1 MSNNKSTPT
10 AFIATVYGDLTT
22 LNNSALS
29 KARLK
34 IFYKGKNRNGSY
46 ITDDMA
52 EKMLT
57 TLPGTPI
64 VGYFD
69 ADKGDFLGHVSKETA
84 RAYGFVPDANN
95 FEWETHLDND
105 GVYRTYACCDVVL
118 WTGRYPVASKIVGK
132 NHSME
137 LNPNTIDGV
146 WVDYDDEYYFQFSNA
161 EFLGLCVLGDE
172 YEPCFEGSSFYELRN
187 TNGTITNDLTE
198 MFSLYKSAIDQGNE
212 NPTGGNT
219 MDESMKDQELDS
231 NVAEPVVEETE
242 ATEAT
247 AEVEKEVEV
256 EVSTEMENETEVE
269 EEVVEEETTEEE
281 PVTEEEDCAAD
292 PVETVEEEVVEEHNE
307 EVETNHTSDE
317 TEEEKEEEKVEDTEE
332 EATEE
337 KEEETVADAEVE
349 TNAALIAA
357 KDEEIASLKAQLEE
371 LKQYKAVKVKE
382 EKENILETYSS
393 KLTEE
398 EVENFKSIM
407 DNFENPIDFK
417 KEIALC
423 ILDKED
429 TVATKETED
438 NTSAFALVQNQK
450 EKLTGAEAIIAQ
462 YVNKK

>member
-10 AFIATVYGDLTT
+10 AFIATVHGDLIT

-52 EKMLT
+52 EKMLA

-105 GVYRTYACCDVVL
+105 GVYRTYACCDVIL

-137 LNPNTIDGV
+137 LNPDTIDGV

-187 TNGTITNDLTE
+187 TNGTITDDLTE
-198 MFSLYKSAIDQGNE
+198 MFSLYKSAIDMSNE

-219 MDESMKDQELDS
+219 MDESMKDQKLDS

-242 ATEAT
+242 TAEAT
-247 AEVEKEVEV
+247 TEVEKEVEV
-256 EVSTEMENETEVE
+256 EVSTEMEKEAEVE
-269 EEVVEEETTEEE
+269 EAVEEETTEEE

-292 PVETVEEEVVEEHNE
+292 PVEKEKVEEEVVK
-307 EVETNHTSDE
+307 EVEETETNNASE
-317 TEEEKEEEKVEDTEE
+317 TEENEEEKVEETVENTTEE
-332 EATEE
+332 SGHDEDVEN
-337 KEEETVADAEVE
+337 AEIA

>member
-10 AFIATVYGDLTT
+10 AFIATVYGNLTT

-46 ITDDMA
+46 ITDDVA
-52 EKMLT
+52 DKMLT

-137 LNPNTIDGV
+137 LNPDTIDGE
-146 WVDYDDEYYFQFSNA
+146 WVDYDDEFFFQFTNA

-172 YEPCFEGSSFYELRN
+172 YEPCFEGSSFFELRN
-187 TNGTITNDLTE
+187 TNGSITDDLTE
-198 MFSLYKSAIDQGNE
+198 MFGLYKLAIDKSNE

-242 ATEAT
+242 ATEAP
-247 AEVEKEVEV
+247 AEENKEVEV
-256 EVSTEMENETEVE
+256 EVTTDMEKEEAE
-269 EEVVEEETTEEE
+269 EEVAEEETADEE

-292 PVETVEEEVVEEHNE
+292 PETAEEEVVEEENK
-307 EVETNHTSDE
+307 EVETDHTSEDA
-317 TEEEKEEEKVEDTEE
+317 EEEKEEEKVEETEE
-332 EATEE
+332 ETTNDS
-337 KEEETVADAEVE
+337 EEENVEDSEVE

-371 LKQYKAVKVKE
+371 LKQYKAVKIKE
-382 EKENILETYSS
+382 EKEQILDNYSS

-398 EVENFKSIM
+398 EIENFKSIM
-407 DNFENPIDFK
+407 ENYENPIDFK

-429 TVATKETED
+429 IVATNETEET
-438 NTSAFALVQNQK
+438 TSAFALVQNQK

>member
-52 EKMLT
+52 EQMLL

-84 RAYGFVPDANN
+84 RAYGFVPETNN

-105 GVYRTYACCDVVL
+105 GIYRTYACCDVIL
-118 WTGRYPVASKIVGK
+118 WTGRYPVANKIVGK

-137 LNPNTIDGV
+137 LNPDTVDGE
-146 WVDYDDEYYFQFSNA
+146 WVTYDDEFYFQFTNA

-172 YEPCFEGSSFYELRN
+172 YEPCFEGSSFFELRN
-187 TNGTITNDLTE
+187 TNETITNDLTE
-198 MFSLYKSAIDQGNE
+198 MFSLYKSAIDMSNE

-219 MDESMKDQELDS
+219 MKESMEDQKLDS
-231 NVAEPVVEETE
+231 NVAEPVAEETE
-242 ATEAT
+242 ATNAP
-247 AEVEKEVEV
+247 AEEEKEVAV
-256 EVSTEMENETEVE
+256 EVTTDMEQENAE
-269 EEVVEEETTEEE
+269 EEVAEEETASTES
-281 PVTEEEDCAAD
+281 VTEEEDCAAD
-292 PVETVEEEVVEEHNE
+292 PETAEEEVEEENE
-307 EVETNHTSDE
+307 EVETDHTSEDA
-317 TEEEKEEEKVEDTEE
+317 EEEKEEEKVEETEE
-332 EATEE
+332 ETTNDS
-337 KEEETVADAEVE
+337 EEENVEASEVE

-357 KDEEIASLKAQLEE
+357 KDEEIASLQAQLEE
-371 LKQYKAVKVKE
+371 LKQYKAVKIKE
-382 EKENILETYSS
+382 EKENILDTYSA

-398 EVENFKSIM
+398 EIENFKSIM
-407 DNFENPIDFK
+407 DNYENPIDFK

-429 TVATKETED
+429 IVATNETEES
-438 NTSAFALVQNQK
+438 TSAFALVHNQK

>member
-46 ITDDMA
+46 ITDELA
-52 EKMLT
+52 EQMLT

-84 RAYGFVPDANN
+84 RAYGFVPETNN
-95 FEWETHLDND
+95 LEWETHLDND
-105 GVYRTYACCDVVL
+105 GVYRTYACCDVIL
-118 WTGRYPVASKIVGK
+118 WTGRYPVATKIVGK

-137 LNPNTIDGV
+137 LNPDTIDGV
-146 WVDYDDEYYFQFSNA
+146 WVDYDDEFFFQFSNA

-172 YEPCFEGSSFYELRN
+172 YEPCFEGSSFFELRN
-187 TNGTITNDLTE
+187 TNGTITSDLTE
-198 MFSLYKSAIDQGNE
+198 MFSLYKSAIDESNE

-231 NVAEPVVEETE
+231 NVAEPVVEEAAAE
-242 ATEAT
+242 NE
-247 AEVEKEVEV
+247 AEVEKDVEV
-256 EVSTEMENETEVE
+256 EVSTEMEKDTEAE
-269 EEVVEEETTEEE
+269 EEVAEESADEE

-292 PVETVEEEVVEEHNE
+292 PVETEEEVVEEENE
-307 EVETNHTSDE
+307 EVETDHTSEDV
-317 TEEEKEEEKVEDTEE
+317 EEEKEEEKVEETEE
-332 EATEE
+332 ETTEDS
-337 KEEETVADAEVE
+337 EEAAVEESEVE

-371 LKQYKAVKVKE
+371 LKQYKAVKIKE
-382 EKENILETYSS
+382 EKETILNNYSS

-398 EVENFKSIM
+398 EIENFKSIM
-407 DNFENPIDFK
+407 DNYENPIDFK

-429 TVATKETED
+429 TVATQETED
-438 NTSAFALVQNQK
+438 TTSAFALVQNQK